1 MADQDC
7 STLGVPAGTAD
18 AAQTL
23 EFATDPG
30 ALPIAVFLVGFFAAT
45 IERPQCAAT
54 IGRRYSTHRFRF
66 VSSPFY
72 SIMAQALFFDQG
84 IK

>member
-23 EFATDPG
+23 EFATDPS
-30 ALPIAVFLVGFFAAT
+30 ALPVAVFLVGSFAAT
-45 IERPQCAAT
+45 IE
-54 IGRRYSTHRFRF
+54 
-66 VSSPFY
+66 
-72 SIMAQALFFDQG
+72 
-84 IK
+84 